1 MSVTKPK
8 VLLFSTIQTTFI
20 DSDFKLLNNFS
31 DVKWICARGVI
42 AVIKLNWG
50 MLFRDIGVAWFASV
64 YSAFIVF
71 FAKIF
76 NKKSIIIVGGADVI
90 KDPTLGYGLLLSNWK
105 KIFVKYA
112 IRNATHVLP
121 TSDFLSIASIQVG
134 QYKGDNITV
143 TYPGLNPSVWKLGGK
158 RERLVLSVAHCETV
172 DRIIIKG
179 IDLVIKIA
187 EEMSDVQ
194 FKIVGVEPQL
204 LSELGIYIPDNVTI
218 QPVVPHN
225 LLIPEYKKASVYL
238 QMSRIESFGIATSE
252 AMISG
257 CIPIVSNVGGLPE
270 TVGSLNHIVPSEDVT
285 AAVTSIKEV
294 LNQTSEANRN
304 ECSEFAQEKFSLK
317 NRQEHFQTIIKK

>member
-31 DVKWICARGVI
+31 DVKWICARGII

-134 QYKGDNITV
+134 QYKGGNITV
-143 TYPGLNPSVWKLGGK
+143 IYPGLHPSVWKQDRK
-158 RERLVLSVAHCETV
+158 SVV
-172 DRIIIKG
+172 
-179 IDLVIKIA
+179 
-187 EEMSDVQ
+187 
-194 FKIVGVEPQL
+194 
-204 LSELGIYIPDNVTI
+204 
-218 QPVVPHN
+218 
-225 LLIPEYKKASVYL
+225 
-238 QMSRIESFGIATSE
+238 
-252 AMISG
+252 
-257 CIPIVSNVGGLPE
+257 
-270 TVGSLNHIVPSEDVT
+270 
-285 AAVTSIKEV
+285 
-294 LNQTSEANRN
+294 
-304 ECSEFAQEKFSLK
+304 
-317 NRQEHFQTIIKK
+317 